1 MTEAGK
7 TFYSL
12 RLSRFENERLV
23 FALLLSLAVH
33 LAAFGLYEIARES
46 GLLQR
51 LHRVAKVQPVPLTV
65 ENAEQP
71 LEFVTVDQPSAEP
84 PKNAKYYSS
93 QNSRAANPDA
103 DQDSDTPKLDGKQTD
118 VPKTEDVPRMQL
130 SKLQPSPPVQ
140 QQPQPQKPPAP
151 GDLTFGKPDN
161 SQEPEPQKPRTI
173 REALAQNHLPGLL
186 MRQNGG
192 AHRIMLVPSFDVE
205 ATSLGDYDEQIV
217 EAIQQNWD
225 NELDRLRFAGDRTGK
240 VILQFNLNDDG
251 TVSGLKVLDST
262 TVGGMLGYVCQEA
275 VSESAPF
282 AKWPDDMR
290 RTIGGNSRV
299 ITFTFYYY

>member
-1 MTEAGK
+1 MTEAGN
-7 TFYSL
+7 TFHSL
-12 RLSRFENERLV
+12 RLNRFENERLV
-23 FALLLSLAVH
+23 CALLLSLAVH
-33 LAAFGLYEIARES
+33 LAAFGFYEVARES

-51 LHRVAKVQPVPLTV
+51 LHRVAKVQPVPLLV
-65 ENAEQP
+65 ENSEQP

-103 DQDSDTPKLDGKQTD
+103 DQNSDAPQLDGKQTD

-130 SKLQPSPPVQ
+130 SKLQPSPPAQ
-140 QQPQPQKPPAP
+140 QQPQPQTPPAP

-161 SQEPEPQKPRTI
+161 SQEPEMQKPRTI
-173 REALAQNHLPGLL
+173 REALAQNHLPDLQ

-192 AHRIMLVPSFDVE
+192 VHRTMLVPSFDVE
-205 ATSLGDYDEQIV
+205 ATALGDYDQQIF

-225 NELDRLRFAGDRTGK
+225 NELDSQKFALDRTGK
-240 VILQFNLNDDG
+240 VTLQFNLNYDG
-251 TVSGLKVLDST
+251 TVSGMKVLDST
-262 TVGGMLGYVCQEA
+262 VGVLLGYVCQEA
-275 VSESAPF
+275 VSASAPF

-290 RTIGGNSRV
+290 RTIGRNFRE
-299 ITFTFYYY
+299 ITLTFYYY